1 MKGYAKPLQE
11 LIEGHKIQFEIPVYQ
26 RYYDWADE
34 NCEQLLTD
42 LVKLSK
48 SNRSYH
54 FFGSIVTASPD
65 GGYNRQVI
73 DGQQRLTTVSLLLLA
88 AIKAVRDQK
97 LEIVDPSRV
106 DEAYEVF
113 LQAKYCNSE
122 RKIKLVPI
130 EKDMIAY
137 DLVFASTKEDAQD
150 VKLIAE
156 SKVTH
161 NFNYFYKRLCSSAN
175 EWTFD
180 NLLDA
185 IDRLQVMSIE
195 LESSDDA
202 QLIFESLNSTG
213 LALTEADKIR
223 NHILM
228 SLSAKDQE
236 WCFTNY
242 WEKIEQ
248 ATDGNPSPFLRAYLS
263 IKHQLS
269 KPVNEDM
276 IYLSW
281 KKYNEGYDRKA
292 ELEHMLLLA
301 RYYQQVIKAETPSK
315 KISEKMSHIKN
326 ISSDII
332 NVFFTQF
339 LYYADQNNLS
349 DDEIIKVIDLVENYM
364 ARRIVCGLASNA
376 LTNIFA
382 PLHKYVLNMMDP
394 YKANNGELKPS
405 YADVVAYNLLRR
417 EGSGR
422 FPKDS
427 EFLECIKTCDI
438 YNSSS
443 KGKNYKI
450 FLFERLENAF
460 GGEYNDVALDMRT
473 NKATIEHIM
482 PQTLSA
488 QWKAMLGEDYEQVHE
503 QYLHTFANL
512 TLTGINSELSNHT
525 FLIKRDGK
533 EGKEGT
539 DGFSYKNSKYRLTK
553 DVINC
558 EKWTKDELEMRAS
571 KIQNTF
577 LYLYPYPKTS
587 FRPLANGNDEV
598 PLSDD
603 SFDPA
608 FRSLVGYKL
617 FGKVEY
623 ANNKSLHWKEM
634 LLDVVKIF
642 NESYPERVM
651 ELCQQDTNFSADSE
665 ADLNYYSAFAPNQY
679 VYTHNESSSKL
690 NILRTLFNKCSVSL
704 SELVFILSPKDDV
717 SDQEDD
723 E

>member
-48 SNRSYH
+48 SNRSSH

-73 DGQQRLTTVSLLLLA
+73 DGQQRLTTVSILLLA

-113 LQAKYCNSE
+113 LQAKYCNSD

-150 VKLIAE
+150 VKLIAD

-161 NFNYFYKRLCSSAN
+161 NFNYFYKRLCGSAN

-236 WCFTNY
+236 LYFTNY

-269 KPVNEDM
+269 KPVNENK

-301 RYYQQVIKAETPSK
+301 RYYQQVTKAAMPSA
-315 KISEKMSHIKN
+315 KISEKMSHIKH

-382 PLHKYVLNMMDP
+382 PLHRDVVKMMDD
-394 YKANNGELKPS
+394 YQAHNGELKPS

-427 EFLECIKTCDI
+427 EFLEFIKTRDI
-438 YNSSS
+438 YSMS
-443 KGKNYKI
+443 KQYQI
-450 FLFERLENAF
+450 FLFERLENAR
-460 GGEYNDVALDMRT
+460 GGEYNDVAFDMRT

-482 PQTLSA
+482 PQKLIP
-488 QWKAMLGEDYEQVHE
+488 QWKDMLGEDYEQVQE

-512 TLTGINSELSNHT
+512 TLTGINSELSNHP

-533 EGKEGT
+533 EGK
-539 DGFSYKNSKYRLTK
+539 DGFALGYKDSKYRLTK
-553 DVINC
+553 DVVNC

-571 KIQNTF
+571 KIQDTF

-598 PLSDD
+598 PLSDE

-623 ANNKSLHWKEM
+623 ANNKSLRWKEM

-642 NESYPERVM
+642 NDSYPDLVM
-651 ELCQQDTNFSADSE
+651 ELCQKDTNFSADSY
-665 ADLNYYSAFAPNQY
+665 ADVTYYTAFAPNKY
-679 VYTHNESSSKL
+679 VYTRNESNTKL
-690 NILRTLFNKCSVSL
+690 NILRTLFNKCSVSQ
-704 SELVFILSPKDDV
+704 SELVFILSPMDEV

>member
-48 SNRSYH
+48 SNRSSH

-73 DGQQRLTTVSLLLLA
+73 DGQQRLTTVSILLLA

-113 LQAKYCNSE
+113 LQAKYCNSD

-150 VKLIAE
+150 VKLIAD

-236 WCFTNY
+236 LYFTNY

-269 KPVNEDM
+269 KPVNENK

-301 RYYQQVIKAETPSK
+301 RYYQQVTKAQTPSA

-349 DDEIIKVIDLVENYM
+349 EDEIIKVIDLVENYM

-382 PLHKYVLNMMDP
+382 PLHRDVVKMMDD
-394 YKANNGELKPS
+394 YQAHNGELKPS

-427 EFLECIKTCDI
+427 EFLEFIKTRDI
-438 YNSSS
+438 YSSMS
-443 KGKNYKI
+443 KQYQI
-450 FLFERLENAF
+450 FLFERLENAR
-460 GGEYNDVALDMRT
+460 GGEYNDVAFDMRT
-473 NKATIEHIM
+473 NKASIEHIM
-482 PQTLSA
+482 PQTLIP
-488 QWKAMLGEDYEQVHE
+488 QWKDMLGEDYEQVQE

-512 TLTGINSELSNHT
+512 TLTGINSELSNHP

-533 EGKEGT
+533 EGK
-539 DGFSYKNSKYRLTK
+539 DGFALGYKDSKYRLTK
-553 DVINC
+553 DVVNC

-571 KIQNTF
+571 KIQDTF

-598 PLSDD
+598 PLSDE

-623 ANNKSLHWKEM
+623 ANNKSMRWKEM

-642 NESYPERVM
+642 NDSYPDLVM
-651 ELCQQDTNFSADSE
+651 ELCQKDTNFSADSY
-665 ADLNYYSAFAPNQY
+665 ADVTYYTAFAPNKY
-679 VYTHNESSSKL
+679 VYTRNESNAKL
-690 NILRTLFNKCSVSL
+690 NILRTLFNKCSVSQ
-704 SELVFILSPKDDV
+704 SELVFILSPMDEV